1 MAVGDGFHV
10 DSSGNLWLGSTR
22 ETFDATT
29 RSEAPFYVYADGSIV
44 ANSGTFSGDISGA
57 SGTFTGDLSGADIS
71 GGTINIGNGTFQ
83 VDSSGNMTAT
93 SATLSGYLAA
103 GSDFDDLDESG
114 SIVGWVLD
122 SNSGRLVGQNSS
134 GQYIYLDSSGNI
146 AGNYTQGSAG
156 WAIYAD
162 GTAEFQDIIARGTI
176 SGTVDTN
183 LFVGSG
189 GNFKSSSGTSRVEV
203 QGSNPASLFFIKS
216 SSTTGAITAGADEFT
231 IQSYTGDTLTLNAGV
246 GQTDTLNLNAGT
258 LAIKAGTDI
267 TTTSGTTITISG
279 SSGTAGQVLQSNAN
293 GISWEDGTGHS
304 HGNLSFPN
312 AGTVLSSSNHSHGT
326 PLTSNHENA
335 ANPHDNY
342 LQESDHNANNTA
354 HSNFI
359 TNADL
364 SNHVTNS
371 NANFL
376 SAVGHTAMA
385 AGNLGVAHGLDLSN
399 VLNSSNNGGGT
410 THSHGNIHNHTG
422 TVLTTAGAGNLYSEP
437 HNNHSHNHSQ
447 YGTGNS
453 NWGSSDTDNN
463 SKVSTAYSH
472 SQSAHSSHNHTGT
485 VLTTAGADNLYSTPH
500 NSHSHNH
507 SSYVTNSTY
516 GSHLDNLHFSDSR
529 LKTNI
534 IDTSFGL
541 AYLNS
546 LRPVDYEFT
555 ELTLDTYYDDEIH
568 TNMRSKFEG
577 IRHGFIAQEVRT
589 ATVTNH
595 SSENAFG
602 GLGYKTPTDLDN
614 YENIQTFD
622 AEQLVGPMVKAI
634 QELSAKIDLLE
645 SRVEELEGV

>member
-1 MAVGDGFHV
+1 MAVADGFHV
-10 DSSGNLWLGSTR
+10 DSDGNLWLGSDR
-22 ETFDATT
+22 ETFDSQT
-29 RSEAPFYVYADGSIV
+29 RSEAPFYVYANGNLV
-44 ANSGTFSGDISGA
+44 ANSGTFAGDISGA

-122 SNSGRLVGQNSS
+122 STNGRFVGQNSS
-134 GQYIYLDSSGNI
+134 GQYLYLDSSGNI

-162 GTAEFQDIIARGTI
+162 GTAEFQDVIARGTI

-189 GNFKSSSGTSRVEV
+189 GNFKSSSGTSRVEI

-216 SSTTGAITAGADEFT
+216 SSTTGSITAAADEFT

-279 SSGTAGQVLQSNAN
+279 DPGESGQVLQSNAN
-293 GISWEDGTGHS
+293 GISWEDGTGHTHNS
-304 HGNLSFPN
+304 
-312 AGTVLSSSNHSHGT
+312 TVLTEANHSHN
-326 PLTSNHENA
+326 TSGLLDGGHLLATDPHTQYVENA
-335 ANPHDNY
+335 NHD
-342 LQESDHNANNTA
+342 
-354 HSNFI
+354 HSNFLE
-359 TNADL
+359 NADL
-364 SNHVTNS
+364 SNYVQNN

-376 SAVGHTAMA
+376 SAVGHVAMA
-385 AGNLGVAHGLDLSN
+385 AGNLGTAHGLDLSN

-437 HNNHSHNHSQ
+437 HNNHSHNHNQ

-472 SQSAHSSHNHTGT
+472 SQSAHSTHNHTGT
-485 VLTTAGADNLYSTPH
+485 VLTTAGAGNLYSEPH

-507 SSYVTNSTY
+507 SAYVTNSTY

-555 ELTLDTYYDDEIH
+555 ESTLDTYYDDEIH